1 MRALLL
7 SELAQDLELTESL
20 VVTLENFP
28 YLCFGDDLNSVV
40 KVRALVS
47 GENDKSGRAPAQ
59 LIDRLV
65 RTYWSIKK
73 ALTAKYFLMP
83 VLKSLL
89 TVEIEVD
96 LLLG

>member
-1 MRALLL
+1 MGASLA

-20 VVTLENFP
+20 IVTLENFSD
-28 YLCFGDDLNSVV
+28 LCFGDDLNSVV

-65 RTYWSIKK
+65 CTYWSVKK

-89 TVEIEVD
+89 IVEIEID
-96 LLLG
+96 FLLG